1 MFDRKIQMLSKA
13 YFSTLGFSWPYRTPL
28 LNRSFGLFI
37 LLSSLLYSSHSLAG
51 SALRANVSSSEVSV
65 GEVFVLQ
72 ISASTSDGKD
82 ISTPVFPKVQGA
94 QVVSQGQS
102 SSQSWSASTDR
113 GTEKKTT
120 INYTYQIQ
128 AMSQGALKI
137 PPISVSIGGKVL
149 KTQAVAV
156 KVLPAGQRK
165 SRAQNQRSRRRDI
178 FDDDDPFKSME
189 ESFNKMLERSFGGGG
204 GLGGIF
210 GPANRR
216 QPQQPK
222 TKNNIS
228 GVEGKPFFILA
239 EVDKTEAF
247 KGEPVVASWY
257 LYTQGAISNIDTLK
271 YPTLKGFWKE
281 DIQIASILNFKET
294 ELINGQPY
302 KKALLTSYAL
312 FPIEPGKAVVD
323 RYRAKATV
331 RLGFGFGQSKA
342 LTEESEPIPIFVKA
356 LPKTDQPK
364 NFTGAVGRF
373 QMSVDVVDKTVVQN
387 QPFALK
393 LRFDGQGNA
402 KMIDLPELNLPKGV
416 EIYDQSNESQ
426 YFKNGQSY
434 KEFTLLL
441 VPRESGE
448 LVLPMIQSSYFNPE
462 EGSYSPLQSEE
473 IKVKVLPGT
482 KSLGIAE
489 ERLDSSSVPEKNKL
503 PELRGQ
509 AMATA
514 RSSKSL
520 PLWTGPILFIFVF
533 LVGFFKFIFDTGIFA
548 KEPDLRDIIK
558 KRFTTR

>member
-1 MFDRKIQMLSKA
+1 
-13 YFSTLGFSWPYRTPL
+13 
-28 LNRSFGLFI
+28 
-37 LLSSLLYSSHSLAG
+37 
-51 SALRANVSSSEVSV
+51 
-65 GEVFVLQ
+65 
-72 ISASTSDGKD
+72 
-82 ISTPVFPKVQGA
+82 
-94 QVVSQGQS
+94 
-102 SSQSWSASTDR
+102 
-113 GTEKKTT
+113 
-120 INYTYQIQ
+120 
-128 AMSQGALKI
+128 
-137 PPISVSIGGKVL
+137 
-149 KTQAVAV
+149 
-156 KVLPAGQRK
+156 
-165 SRAQNQRSRRRDI
+165 
-178 FDDDDPFKSME
+178 
-189 ESFNKMLERSFGGGG
+189 MLERSFGGGG

-520 PLWTGPILFIFVF
+520 PLWIGPILFIFVF

-558 KRFTTR
+558 KRFKKIHSLGQSQDYRKVGIEVTNSIYHTLGDLSGLGGANTEFSRMMESVAPSIRRQTEKDLKQHLDYFGLLGFGPKSILSDQKVTSKTQEKIKSIENLLLKAVKLSKGHEISTDS